1 MGLFQH
7 VKSHALKVQS
17 SSTTPTDSRASSPVG
32 LANDSS
38 TPGTR
43 NASARPSLRR
53 DFLCVQIGQSF
64 QDERYVLE
72 KKLGAGSYSE
82 VWLAND
88 TWSVDC

>member
-7 VKSHALKVQS
+7 VKSRALKVRS
-17 SSTTPTDSRASSPVG
+17 SSATPTDSRASSPVG
-32 LANDSS
+32 LDNASS

-43 NASARPSLRR
+43 NASARPSLRK
-53 DFLCVQIGQSF
+53 DFLCVEPGQSF
-64 QDERYVLE
+64 QDGRYVLE

-88 TWSVDC
+88 SWSVDC